1 MIKTLLLMTN
11 IGFSAGIYLPMI
23 RRVVRRKATR
33 DYSKTAQGFI
43 VATQVMG
50 LMLAIAENA
59 HYLVVWYIL
68 QTVLTVAMY
77 GLICKYWNSI
87 PPVLRAKENSDFS
100 FHK

>member
-1 MIKTLLLMTN
+1 MIKMLLLVTN
-11 IGFSAGIYLPMI
+11 IGFSAGIYLPMMK
-23 RRVVRRKATR
+23 RVLKRKATR

-43 VATQVMG
+43 IATQVMG
-50 LMLAIAENA
+50 LMLAIAEHA
-59 HYLVVWYIL
+59 HFLAVWYIL

-87 PPVLRAKENSDFS
+87 PPVLRAKENSDFL